1 MRNTNSKM
9 DLTKHFI
16 KLGCAPINWTNDDL
30 PELGGELTFQQCL
43 SEMALAGFSG
53 SEIGNKYPTDV
64 KELSKACDLRGI
76 QICNQW
82 FSCEFLTKPESETL
96 EAFEKTTD
104 FLKALGAKVVG
115 VCETGKT
122 IQCDMDKKMFDDA
135 PVLTDEEF
143 EKIAQGL
150 NKMGEIAKSKGMK
163 IGYHYHM
170 GTGVT
175 SLAEFDKLM
184 NMTDPELV
192 GTLFDT
198 GHATFAGESAVE
210 VLRKYI
216 ERVVHIHFKD
226 VRSEVLKRVKDEKLS
241 FLEAVKS
248 GIFTVPGD
256 GDMVDWDS
264 IFEIISASNYSG
276 WMVIEAEQDPA
287 KADPLEYAIKART
300 FIREKTGL

>member
-1 MRNTNSKM
+1 MINTNSKM

-64 KELSKACDLRGI
+64 KELAKACDLRGI

-82 FSCEFLTKPESETL
+82 FSCEFTIKPESETL

-122 IQCDMDKKMFDDA
+122 IQCDIDKKMFDDA

-150 NKMGEIAKSKGMK
+150 NKMGKIAKSKGMK

-170 GTGVT
+170 GTGVQ

-184 NMTDPELV
+184 SMTDPELV
-192 GTLFDT
+192 GVLFDT

-210 VLRKYI
+210 VLKKYI
-216 ERVVHIHFKD
+216 NRVVHIHFKD
-226 VRSEVLKRVKDEKLS
+226 VRSEVLKSVKDEKLS
-241 FLEAVKS
+241 FLQAVKA
-248 GIFTVPGD
+248 GIYTVPGD
-256 GDMVDWDS
+256 GDMVDWNS
-264 IFEIISASNYSG
+264 IFEIISASNYAG
-276 WMVIEAEQDPA
+276 WIVIEAEQDPA
-287 KADPLEYAIKART
+287 KADPLEYAIKARK
-300 FIREKTGL
+300 FITEKTGL